1 MVLTEKLLPE
11 GTEEI
16 EEKTGLL
23 SRRNRPPRSL
33 PTPIIL
39 HVNRFWIKQKS
50 ARNMRQQE
58 ENFVCLLADIRL
70 KEKAGTHRTLVRIKE
85 AEILTVPMCVT
96 ETNCPLGSLTN
107 LEMIDVMV
115 VKKEIEQI
123 M

>member
-1 MVLTEKLLPE
+1 
-11 GTEEI
+11 
-16 EEKTGLL
+16 
-23 SRRNRPPRSL
+23 
-33 PTPIIL
+33 
-39 HVNRFWIKQKS
+39 
-50 ARNMRQQE
+50 MRQQE